1 MTCVAIRRTEKN
13 IASAPVVLR
22 LRNSLEINL
31 EKDNA
36 PCFVYYHTQEVIQS
50 LKNNHPEFLMAFYLF
65 AILLFIGVSFAITKH
80 VVGILERIL
89 TSNLV
94 CQ

>member
-1 MTCVAIRRTEKN
+1 M
-13 IASAPVVLR
+13 VLR
-22 LRNSLEINL
+22 LRNSLEFNL

-36 PCFVYYHTQEVIQS
+36 PCLVYCRIQGVIQS
-50 LKNNHPEFLMAFYLF
+50 LKNNHLEFLMVLCLF

-80 VVGILERIL
+80 VGILEQIL

>member
-1 MTCVAIRRTEKN
+1 M
-13 IASAPVVLR
+13 VLR
-22 LRNSLEINL
+22 LRNSLEFNP
-31 EKDNA
+31 EEDNA

-50 LKNNHPEFLMAFYLF
+50 LKNNHPEFLMALRLF
-65 AILLFIGVSFAITKH
+65 AILLFIGVSFAIIKH
-80 VVGILERIL
+80 VVGIFERIL

>member
-1 MTCVAIRRTEKN
+1 M
-13 IASAPVVLR
+13 VLR
-22 LRNSLEINL
+22 LRISLEFSL
-31 EKDNA
+31 EKDSA
-36 PCFVYYHTQEVIQS
+36 PWFVCHHIQEIIQS
-50 LKNNHPEFLMAFYLF
+50 LKNNHLEFLMALYLF

-80 VVGILERIL
+80 VVGILEQIL